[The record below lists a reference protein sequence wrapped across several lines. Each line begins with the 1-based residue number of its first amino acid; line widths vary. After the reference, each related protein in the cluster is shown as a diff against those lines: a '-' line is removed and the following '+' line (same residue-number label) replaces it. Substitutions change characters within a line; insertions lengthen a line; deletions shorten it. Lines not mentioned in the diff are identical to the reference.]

1 MSAASGGGGLTP
13 SPTSQVLPDDDL
25 ASSSPGQVSGHSA
38 WAGVGALGGA
48 NTRTFEQIIE
58 QEKKNRNIIEIHLT
72 KDPEKIQQNPQRPLT
87 FDELGELIFD
97 VIKINPEDCITFD
110 YNTGRFDTKH
120 IQLKPSIQAD
130 QFVTTNPIQFKG
142 HLVSV
147 CKQLNNITRV
157 TFKNV
162 PLNVPN
168 EEILQLCN
176 SYGKPLDNKVYFE
189 TLTNQRNKGMRGST
203 RFVDMELKK
212 GASMMNY
219 YWLEGPLSGDQGR
232 RVLVLHNGQVSQCSH
247 CFRKA
252 GPGGCPAGGNGKACN
267 LMGTPRGKMLHY
279 MQSLKAQVGY
289 VSLKTKYM
297 EKQARNFPPLPGFD
311 TDIRSNMEESSDIDF
326 EDIIPMNP
334 IEEKDNKIANLEKK
348 LENLKE
354 KETEINQLKEALS
367 KSSADLRDANIT
379 NKTVQRKLTF
389 TKNATEQ
396 RLLDSISNPDGFIAD
411 PVLIGVYS
419 ATLDEKE
426 IKFEDSKGET
436 DSEVAAEDSKGGR
449 SRMDNFLQSMEEKLD
464 PSNSEH
470 KERFMVIKNQII
482 EKVKHTQHSRERSR
496 SGSIGS
502 RGDSKKRDLSSESKI
517 QEPGKSPVRARTS
530 GIPKVK

>member
-1 MSAASGGGGLTP
+1 MFD
-13 SPTSQVLPDDDL
+13 DDDL

-38 WAGVGALGGA
+38 WAGVGALGVA

-110 YNTGRFDTKH
+110 YDTGRFDTKH

-203 RFVDMELKK
+203 RFVDIELKK
-212 GASMMNY
+212 G
-219 YWLEGPLSGDQGR
+219 
-232 RVLVLHNGQVSQCSH
+232 
-247 CFRKA
+247 
-252 GPGGCPAGGNGKACN
+252 PA
-267 LMGTPRGKMLHY
+267 
-279 MQSLKAQVGY
+279 
-289 VSLKTKYM
+289 
-297 EKQARNFPPLPGFD
+297 
-311 TDIRSNMEESSDIDF
+311 
-326 EDIIPMNP
+326 
-334 IEEKDNKIANLEKK
+334 
-348 LENLKE
+348 
-354 KETEINQLKEALS
+354 
-367 KSSADLRDANIT
+367 
-379 NKTVQRKLTF
+379 
-389 TKNATEQ
+389 
-396 RLLDSISNPDGFIAD
+396 
-411 PVLIGVYS
+411 
-419 ATLDEKE
+419 
-426 IKFEDSKGET
+426 
-436 DSEVAAEDSKGGR
+436 
-449 SRMDNFLQSMEEKLD
+449 
-464 PSNSEH
+464 
-470 KERFMVIKNQII
+470 
-482 EKVKHTQHSRERSR
+482 
-496 SGSIGS
+496 
-502 RGDSKKRDLSSESKI
+502 
-517 QEPGKSPVRARTS
+517 
-530 GIPKVK
+530 